1 MEELFDLNQLGKL
14 KEAEFLE
21 RPNRFVGKC
30 KINNEIKTCHIAD
43 PGRLKE
49 ILHKGRKVLVVK
61 NKPELK
67 MDYKLVAAKMEDGW
81 ILLNTSFHSK
91 IAKKAIEKGVLGFY
105 PEKIKSEVKFGNS
118 RLDFLIDDKIFVEL
132 KGSNLLI
139 DKKCV
144 FPDAPTERGRRHLEE
159 LIEAKQKGYRTI
171 ILFMGLR
178 NCNCFQ
184 TYDELDKEFSET
196 FKKALKKGVEFFG
209 FKIKINQDF
218 KVILNGKL
226 PLCDKNLLSH

>member
-1 MEELFDLNQLGKL
+1 MEELFDLKNLGEL

-61 NKPELK
+61 NRPELK
-67 MDYKLVAAKMEDGW
+67 LDYKMIAAKMEDSW

-91 IAKKAIEKGVLGFY
+91 IARKAIEKGILGFV
-105 PEKIKSEVKFGNS
+105 PKKIKSEVKFGNS
-118 RLDFLIDDKIFVEL
+118 RLDYLIDDNIFVEL

-139 DKKCV
+139 NKKCV

-159 LIEAKQKGYRTI
+159 LIEAKQKGFKAV

-178 NCNCFQ
+178 DCECFQ
-184 TYDELDKEFSET
+184 TNEPLDKEFAKT
-196 FKKALKKGVEFFG
+196 FQKALKKGVEFFG
-209 FKIKINQDF
+209 FKIKITDDF
-218 KVILNGKL
+218 KIILNGNL
-226 PLCDKNLLSH
+226 PLCKEISSS

>member
-1 MEELFDLNQLGKL
+1 MEELFNLKDLGTL

-30 KINNEIKTCHIAD
+30 RVNNEIKTCHIAD

-49 ILHKGRKVLVVK
+49 ILHKGRKVLVIK
-61 NKPELK
+61 NRPELK
-67 MDYKLVAAKMEDGW
+67 LDYKMVAAKMEDGW

-91 IAKKAIEKGVLGFY
+91 IARKAIEKGILGFI
-105 PEKIKSEVKFGNS
+105 PKKIKSEVKFGSS
-118 RLDFLIDDKIFVEL
+118 RLDYLIDDKIFVEL
-132 KGSNLLI
+132 KGSNLLV

-159 LIEAKQKGYRTI
+159 LIGAKKKGFRAI

-178 NCNCFQ
+178 DCECFQ
-184 TYDELDKEFSET
+184 TNDKLDKKFSET
-196 FKKALKKGVEFFG
+196 FKKALDEGVEFFG
-209 FKIKINQDF
+209 FKIKITEDF
-218 KVILNGKL
+218 KVVLNGKL
-226 PLCDKNLLSH
+226 PLCNNFTPS

>member
-1 MEELFDLNQLGKL
+1 MEELFDLNKLGKL
-14 KEAEFLE
+14 EKAVFIE

-30 KINNEIKTCHIAD
+30 KINGEIKTCHIAD

-49 ILHKGRKVLVVK
+49 ILHKGREILVVK

-67 MDYKLVAAKMEDGW
+67 LDYKMIAAKMEDGW

-91 IAKKAIEKGVLGFY
+91 IAKKAIEKGILGFS

-139 DKKCV
+139 DNKCV
-144 FPDAPTERGRRHLEE
+144 FPDAPTERGRKHLEE
-159 LIEAKQKGYRTI
+159 LIEVKKKGYRAI

-178 NCNCFQ
+178 DCKCFK
-184 TYDELDKEFSET
+184 TNEKLDKKFSET
-196 FKKALKKGVEFFG
+196 FSKALRNGVEFFG
-209 FKIKINQDF
+209 FKIKINEDF
-218 KVILNGKL
+218 KVILNGNL
-226 PLCDKNLLSH
+226 PLCKNF

>member
-1 MEELFDLNQLGKL
+1 MEELFDLKNLGEL
-14 KEAEFLE
+14 KEAQFLE

-67 MDYKLVAAKMEDGW
+67 MDYKLVAAKIEDGW

-91 IAKKAIEKGVLGFY
+91 IARKAIEKGVLGFI

-118 RLDFLIDDKIFVEL
+118 RLDFLIDDEIFVEL

-178 NCNCFQ
+178 DCDCFQ
-184 TYDELDKEFSET
+184 TNDELDKQFSET
-196 FKKALKKGVEFFG
+196 FKKALQEGVEFFG
-209 FKIKINQDF
+209 FKIKINRDF
-218 KVILNGKL
+218 KVVLNGKL
-226 PLCDKNLLSH
+226 PLCKNLLSH